1 MNTTKIIGTLALVA
15 LLGTGLLAAPAIAD
29 TPSIPRNIKTM
40 DANKDGRIDREEY
53 LTFLSERFDEAADS
67 KGYCTFEEVRQGFD
81 WMDLDLP

>member
-1 MNTTKIIGTLALVA
+1 MNTTKIFGALALVA
-15 LLGTGLLAAPAIAD
+15 LLGTGVSAAPAFAD
-29 TPSIPRNIKTM
+29 VPSIPRNIKAM

-53 LTFLSERFDEAADS
+53 LTFLSERFDEAAGS